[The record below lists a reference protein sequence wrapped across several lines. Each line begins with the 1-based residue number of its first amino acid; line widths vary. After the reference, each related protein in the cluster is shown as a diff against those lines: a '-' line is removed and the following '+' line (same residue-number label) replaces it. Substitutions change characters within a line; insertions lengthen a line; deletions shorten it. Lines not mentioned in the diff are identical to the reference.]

1 MRVVDVVGFF
11 RRSPRVVALPLAG
24 AAFIIACG
32 LFLWLVASGGN
43 SGGAGSQPFTAVATE
58 AVTPVPAIPVDRLV
72 IPAINVDAA
81 VTTKVVSDDLQMPD
95 PDGPQ
100 SVIWYDFSAI
110 PGLGGSPGVG
120 GNSVLAGHFDYHDFG
135 PAVFWNLAKIKAGD
149 EIAVR
154 LRDGSEYKYTAVS
167 NRVVDAAAAS
177 WDSIVASTRQESVTL
192 ITCAGTF
199 DPGTHTY
206 DERRVVWAVRM
217 G

>member
-11 RRSPRVVALPLAG
+11 RRSPRVALPLAG
-24 AAFIIACG
+24 AAVIVACG
-32 LFLWLVASGGN
+32 LLLWVVASSGN
-43 SGGAGSQPFTAVATE
+43 SGGAGPQPFTAVATSTV
-58 AVTPVPAIPVDRLV
+58 APVPASPVDRLV

-81 VTTKVVSDDLQMPD
+81 VTTKVVSDDLKMAD

-100 SVIWYDFSAI
+100 SVIWYDFSAL
-110 PGLGGSPGVG
+110 PGLGGSPGAG
-120 GNSVLAGHFDYHDFG
+120 GNSVLAGHFDYHDVG

-149 EIAVR
+149 EIALR

-167 NRVVDAAAAS
+167 NRVVDAAAVS

-199 DPGTHTY
+199 DPGTHSY
-206 DERRVVWAVRM
+206 AERRVVWAVRM